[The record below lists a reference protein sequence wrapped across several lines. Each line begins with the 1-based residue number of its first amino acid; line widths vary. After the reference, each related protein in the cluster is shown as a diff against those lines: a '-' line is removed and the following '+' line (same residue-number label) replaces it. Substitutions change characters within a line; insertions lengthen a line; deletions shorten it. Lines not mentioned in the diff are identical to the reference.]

1 VSVNGRLRHHDSSSI
16 RRDANIATEGH
27 LVNRNVPAWPVTRI
41 AALKFLASR
50 KKARRPPLYNRST
63 AIYWEIQNN
72 MLLPS
77 LLVESR
83 LKMDK
88 IVISPAEV
96 AVATAPAEQ
105 PARLEPK
112 LPPVV
117 PWWAKASLAPL
128 ALVLPLLCLIAIVL
142 RVAMRNLPPRTRHGW
157 TTYLNTLLIASG
169 LFTSAG
175 AVVVLSFV
183 PLPSVAS
190 AGLSELDERTDFPQ
204 LPASSPMS
212 AKDVSENLKPLVAV
226 ISPPRRSWLTHE
238 EMPTASFGAG
248 MLLQANT
255 EGYLFV
261 TARHVLD
268 GPAWNMAR
276 GGSRAL
282 LAMASGTWGTADVI
296 ARHRTLDLLLLWVPR
311 EIGHATFLQPV
322 AKLPPPTEG
331 ETVFVIGHPEGL
343 RFTLSTGI
351 ISRMNGSMIQMSA
364 PVSPGNS
371 GGPVFDDRG
380 NLVAIVTSMVDKNGN
395 PNAENL
401 NFAVRADA
409 LLDDSKWDFS
419 KFGRKRLTDYLGD
432 DAARTKA
439 TQAANH

>member
-1 VSVNGRLRHHDSSSI
+1 
-16 RRDANIATEGH
+16 
-27 LVNRNVPAWPVTRI
+27 
-41 AALKFLASR
+41 
-50 KKARRPPLYNRST
+50 
-63 AIYWEIQNN
+63 

-77 LLVESR
+77 LLLESR

-88 IVISPAEV
+88 IVISTAEV
-96 AVATAPAEQ
+96 AVATAPVER
-105 PARLEPK
+105 PAQLEPK

-117 PWWAKASLAPL
+117 SWWAKVSLAPL

-157 TTYLNTLLIASG
+157 TTFLNTLLISSG
-169 LFTSAG
+169 LLTSAG
-175 AVVVLSFV
+175 TIVVLSFV

-190 AGLSELDERTDFPQ
+190 AGLSELDERVDFPN
-204 LPASSPMS
+204 LPTTSPMS

-268 GPAWNMAR
+268 GPAWNTSK

-296 ARHRTLDLLLLWVPR
+296 ARNKTLDLILLWVPR
-311 EIGHATFLQPV
+311 EIGRGTFLQPV
-322 AKLPPPTEG
+322 AKLPPPAEG
-331 ETVFVIGHPEGL
+331 ETVVVIGHPEGL

-380 NLVAIVTSMVDKNGN
+380 NLVAIVTSMVDKNGD

-419 KFGRKRLTDYLGD
+419 KFGHKRLTDYLSD
-432 DAARTKA
+432 EAARTKA
-439 TQAANH
+439 TQAVNQ